1 MSQQVPSNG
10 SAIKRIWG
18 TRWAK
23 IVAGLALVL
32 VLYML
37 IGGGEETSTSGTLF
51 TAKRGKLTINVLE
64 GGNVE
69 ARESQTIKSE
79 IKGETKILSIVDEG
93 YLVTPEDV
101 AQKKVLVT
109 LDNSALIEKITQET
123 IQFEGA
129 RADYAESM
137 AQYEITVKQNESD
150 IKKAE
155 LDAKFALMDFQKY
168 LGGEVAAEILKI
180 RGISD
185 NVSEVSEQIRKEV
198 EESALIP
205 DLNDEPAAEETP
217 SEEPAAPTPPAGQI
231 EEVRSGGSGE
241 QRGEGN
247 RGEGRRRR
255 EGAGGERGSGE
266 RGSGEGSGG
275 GRVQTSQLVVDTSE
289 DTTLGGDLPAEEVP
303 APESAGAPERI
314 SLSSIMADAQ
324 RPEIDFSKF
333 AKPEAL
339 GDGEAQQTLRKLQ
352 SDRLLAEGDLGLA
365 ETKLVGTRKLAAK
378 NFVTKQELDNDEMDV
393 KKGTVS
399 RDSAMTAEELFIKYE
414 FPKESERLLSAY
426 EEAIRAMERTMKQAV
441 AKQAQAE
448 ARKKSTE
455 ASFALRSERHQEL
468 KDQLDAC
475 TLVAE
480 RPGLV
485 VYAGSDEPWRN
496 REQIAEGATVNE
508 RQEIITIPDM
518 TQMAVRVKIHE
529 SNIKKILVGQK
540 ASIKLESYQ
549 DEVLSGE
556 VIKMSVI
563 PDSSSRWMNPDMKLY
578 PATVAIDGTYG
589 WLKPGMT
596 ADVEILVQELND
608 VVYIPIQAVHAKAG
622 QRVVY
627 VQDSLGGL
635 EERVVETGEFNSDF
649 IEIKSGVA
657 EGERVMLRAPE
668 RKDGEAGDGEKS
680 DDETEGGEQ
689 RGNDQQQQAA

>member
-1 MSQQVPSNG
+1 MSQPVLSNG
-10 SAIKRIWG
+10 SRLQRLWRA
-18 TRWAK
+18 RWAK
-23 IVAGLALVL
+23 VLAGVAVAVL
-32 VLYML
+32 IYVFM
-37 IGGGEETSTSGTLF
+37 GGQKQETSTGTLF
-51 TAKRGKLTINVLE
+51 AAKRGNLTINVLE
-64 GGNVE
+64 GGSVE

-109 LDNSALIEKITQET
+109 LDNSELIEKITQET

-129 RADYAESM
+129 RADFAESS
-137 AQYEITVKQNESD
+137 AQFEITIKQNESD
-150 IKKAE
+150 IKKSE

-168 LGGEVAAEILKI
+168 LGGEIAEQILKQ

-185 NVSEVSEQIRKEV
+185 DINAVSDQIRKEV
-198 EESALIP
+198 EESAIIP
-205 DLNDEPAAEETP
+205 ENETT
-217 SEEPAAPTPPAGQI
+217 EEPAAPAPLDDQNGQDARPA
-231 EEVRSGGSGE
+231 ERGE
-241 QRGEGN
+241 QREGT
-247 RGEGRRRR
+247 GGRRRR
-255 EGAGGERGSGE
+255 EGGGERGAA
-266 RGSGEGSGG
+266 RT
-275 GRVQTSQLVVDTSE
+275 QTSKLESAASTVDTSE
-289 DTTLGGDLPAEEVP
+289 DTTLGGDISEEAAQPVTEM
-303 APESAGAPERI
+303 ATVSISSVITPE
-314 SLSSIMADAQ
+314 Q
-324 RPEIDFSKF
+324 KPEIDFSKF

-339 GDGEAQQTLRKLQ
+339 GDGAAQQQLRKLN

-365 ETKLVGTRKLAAK
+365 ETKLVGTRKLAER

-399 RDSAMTAEELFIKYE
+399 RDSALTSEELFVKYE
-414 FPKESERLLSAY
+414 FPKEAERLLSAY

-448 ARKKSTE
+448 ARKRSSE
-455 ASFALRSERHQEL
+455 ASYALRTERHKEL

-496 REQIAEGATVNE
+496 REQIAEGATVDE

-529 SNIKKILVGQK
+529 SNIKRIQVGHK
-540 ASIKLESYQ
+540 ARIKLDSYP
-549 DEVLSGE
+549 DEELTGE

-578 PATVAIDGTYG
+578 PATVAINGTHG
-589 WLKPGMT
+589 WLKPGMS
-596 ADVEILVQELND
+596 AEVEILVQELDD
-608 VVYIPIQAVHAKAG
+608 VVYVPIQAVHPKSGHRVAYVGDAFGG
-622 QRVVY
+622 Q
-627 VQDSLGGL
+627 
-635 EERVVETGEFNSDF
+635 EERTVETGEFNSEF
-649 IEIKSGVA
+649 IEIKSGLE
-657 EGERVMLRAPE
+657 EGDRVMLRAPD
-668 RKDGEAGDGEKS
+668 RKPG
-680 DDETEGGEQ
+680 DDEKTDETKPDEGA
-689 RGNDQQQQAA
+689 QQPPGDSSPQQAA